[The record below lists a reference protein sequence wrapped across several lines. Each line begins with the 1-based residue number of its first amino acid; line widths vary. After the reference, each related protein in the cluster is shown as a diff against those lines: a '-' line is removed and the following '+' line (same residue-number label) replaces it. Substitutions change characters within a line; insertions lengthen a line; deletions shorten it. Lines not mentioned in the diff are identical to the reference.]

1 MKIQNTELV
10 GCAIHTFHKIGVHST
25 PYLFYVLTIF
35 ILSGCGNKIIK
46 PLKVCPGKANV
57 TESLTA
63 LQSQYENMTLLYTN
77 NGNFSI
83 QYYENDKIQKQHFQ
97 IRHLLIKPP
106 SEIFLQ
112 AKTGIIDKA
121 MVLGSNTQEFWLE
134 VKPDPINSYW
144 WGQWSDQDEDAGIMI
159 NPKTMLEALGITEID
174 TGANWSLS
182 NEGAFDVLTKTEKG
196 VISKKLY
203 IYCCD
208 YRVKKIEY
216 FDRYGKPIV
225 LAKLDKYTEV
235 SPGFL
240 IPFSIKINSLSKN
253 VEDTFNVEIGLD
265 TIKPATEKQANF
277 KIVLPQTPSVD
288 HVYQVIN
295 GDWLEQ

>member
-1 MKIQNTELV
+1 M
-10 GCAIHTFHKIGVHST
+10 HTFYRIGVHST
-25 PYLFYVLTIF
+25 PYLFYALTIF
-35 ILSGCGNKIIK
+35 ILSGCGSNIIK
-46 PLKVCPGKANV
+46 PLPVCPGKANV
-57 TESLTA
+57 TESLAA
-63 LQSQYENMTLLYTN
+63 LQAQSENMIPLYTN
-77 NGNFSI
+77 NGKFSI
-83 QYYENDKIQKQHFQ
+83 QYYENDKMQKQHFQ

-159 NPKTMLEALGITEID
+159 NPKTMLEALGIYEERET
-174 TGANWSLS
+174 TGEGRNIHWSLA
-182 NEGAFDVLTKTEKG
+182 NEGAYDILTKTEKG
-196 VISKKLY
+196 IISKKLY

-216 FDRYGKPIV
+216 YDKYGKPIV

-235 SPGFL
+235 SPGFF
-240 IPFSIKINSLSKN
+240 IPFSVEIKSLSKN

-265 TIKPATEKQANF
+265 TIKPATQAQANY
-277 KIVLPQTPSVD
+277 KIVLPKTPSIE
-288 HVYQVIN
+288 HVYQIIN
-295 GDWLEQ
+295 GDWNEQ